1 MFVDKCGTGSE
12 SERVWVDVLME
23 ELLLLAR
30 FKGVATDELDS
41 FINARL
47 NAVNLS
53 KVSSSA
59 VTIFSGGLRRRVT
72 VAHVLLVG
80 VRVCV
85 SGAKPETSILICKR
99 KGHTHT
105 SLTLHCHAAS
115 GRRRRPYLRTR
126 TWPTA
131 DFARQPLDTA
141 CTRPQQVTAEPRF
154 RTQNTKTAK
163 RGGSGSV
170 HDKERSVGGAL
181 ADDFGLL

>member
-1 MFVDKCGTGSE
+1 M
-12 SERVWVDVLME
+12 WVDVLME

-59 VTIFSGGLRRRVT
+59 VTAFSGGLRRRVT

-85 SGAKPETSILICKR
+85 SGAKPETSILIYKR
-99 KGHTHT
+99 KGYTHVA
-105 SLTLHCHAAS
+105 HAPLSRSVRTATPTIS
-115 GRRRRPYLRTR
+115 KNPDMANRRLRTS
-126 TWPTA
+126 A
-131 DFARQPLDTA
+131 A
-141 CTRPQQVTAEPRF
+141 
-154 RTQNTKTAK
+154 
-163 RGGSGSV
+163 
-170 HDKERSVGGAL
+170 
-181 ADDFGLL
+181 